1 MRLPLPLFFGL
12 VGCAS
17 LLLNSMPV
25 RFTVAR
31 MSSSHCQRW
40 KSGEMVEDKKVWD
53 VWKASC
59 CGFGVLVVRWERMLP
74 FHLEHE
80 QCYEMLS
87 APLALAP
94 RAPRTLIGN
103 QENPESMSS
112 NLFTLMF
119 EVERRQSKDSQL

>member
-12 VGCAS
+12 VSCAS

-40 KSGEMVEDKKVWD
+40 KMWD